1 MKIVRGFSKLSR
13 EEKIAYIQNNFPL
26 TTDLAKAVNSYRH
39 ETDQTLFDDFSENT
53 LSNFYLPYGVA
64 PNFLIDGKMHVLPM
78 VIEESS
84 VVAAASRAASF
95 WANHGGFK
103 TTVHDSLKIGHL
115 WFKWSGDANMLKEQT
130 DAIETHLRASVKEI
144 TQSMDQRGGGIVAI
158 EFIPQSE
165 LEDVWQMQ
173 VSFKT
178 ADSMG
183 ANFINTCL
191 EAMKEPLVNYFEEQ
205 NLSTVEIIMAIL
217 SNYTPS
223 CLVTCKVSCK
233 VEDLAPYAAGLSPQE
248 FAQRFK
254 LAMDIAHHNI
264 HRAVTHNKGIYN
276 GVDAVVLATGNDFR
290 AVEAAGHSYA
300 SRDGQYRSL
309 SKCDI
314 TEDGVFNLSLTIP
327 LALGTVGGLT
337 RLHPLA
343 ALSMDILQNP
353 SAEELMSIAAS
364 AGLANN
370 FAAVASLVTTGIQKG
385 HMKLHLSNIL
395 TSFDA
400 TPEEREKTA
409 AYFADK
415 TVSIQKVREFLKR

>member
-1 MKIVRGFSKLSR
+1 MEIVRGFSKLSR

-26 TTDLAKAVNSYRH
+26 AIDLAKETNHYRH
-39 ETDQTLFDDFSENT
+39 KTNQATFDDFSENT

-84 VVAAASRAASF
+84 VVAAASRAAAF
-95 WANHGGFK
+95 WADHGGFK
-103 TTVHDSLKIGHL
+103 TTIHDSVKIGHL
-115 WFKWSGDANMLKEQT
+115 WFQWSGDANILQNHSSTFEAYLK
-130 DAIETHLRASVKEI
+130 ASVKEI
-144 TQSMDQRGGGIVAI
+144 TQSMEQRGGGIVAI
-158 EFIPQSE
+158 EFIPQPE
-165 LEDVWQMQ
+165 LANVWQMQ

-191 EAMKEPLVNYFEEQ
+191 EAMKEPLLNYFEKQ
-205 NLSTVEIIMAIL
+205 SLPTAEIIMAIL
-217 SNYTPS
+217 SNYTPN
-223 CLVTCKVSCK
+223 CLVTCEVSCK
-233 VEDLAPYAAGLSPQE
+233 VENLAPYAAGLSPQE

-254 LAMDIAHHNI
+254 LAMDISYYNT
-264 HRAVTHNKGIYN
+264 HRATTHNKGIYN

-309 SKCDI
+309 SQCNI
-314 TEDGVFNLSLTIP
+314 TDNGVFNISLTIP

-343 ALSMDILQNP
+343 ALSMEILQNP
-353 SAEELMSIAAS
+353 SAEELMSITAS

-385 HMKLHLSNIL
+385 HMRLHLSNIL
-395 TSFDA
+395 SGFDA
-400 TPEEREKTA
+400 TPEEREQTE

-415 TVSIQKVREFLKR
+415 TVSIQKVRAFLNR

>member
-1 MKIVRGFSKLSR
+1 MNIVKGFSKLSR
-13 EEKIAYIQNNFPL
+13 EEKIKYIQNNSP
-26 TTDLAKAVNSYRH
+26 TVADVAKVTDHYRH
-39 ETDQTLFDDFSENT
+39 ETDQAVFDDFSENT

-84 VVAAASRAASF
+84 VVAAAARAASF

-103 TTVHDSLKIGHL
+103 TTVYDSLKIGHL
-115 WFKWSGDANMLKEQT
+115 WVQWNGDASTMQNHNLTLQR
-130 DAIETHLRASVKEI
+130 HLITSVKQI
-144 TQSMDQRGGGIVAI
+144 TKSMDERGGGIVSI
-158 EFIPQSE
+158 QFIQQPE
-165 LEDVWQMQ
+165 LNNVWQMQ

-178 ADSMG
+178 VDSMG

-191 EAMKEPLVNYFEEQ
+191 EAMKEPLTNYFEEQ
-205 NLSTVEIIMAIL
+205 NLPEVEIIMAIL
-217 SNYTPS
+217 SNYTPD
-223 CLVTCKVSCK
+223 CLVTCEVSCK
-233 VEDLAPYAAGLSPQE
+233 VEQLAPYSAGLSPQE
-248 FAQRFK
+248 FAQRFQI
-254 LAMDIAHHNI
+254 AMDIAYHNT
-264 HRAVTHNKGIYN
+264 HRAVTHNKGIFN

-290 AVEAAGHSYA
+290 AVEAAGHAYA
-300 SRDGQYRSL
+300 ARDGQYRSL
-309 SKCDI
+309 SQSEI
-314 TEDGVFNLSLTIP
+314 TKEGEFKLSLTIP

-343 ALSMDILQNP
+343 ALSMEILQNP

-370 FAAVASLVTTGIQKG
+370 FSAVASLVTTGIQKG

-400 TPEEREKTA
+400 TPKEREKTE
-409 AYFADK
+409 AYFSDK
-415 TVSIQKVREFLKR
+415 TVSIKKVREFLKR

>member
-1 MKIVRGFSKLSR
+1 MEIVKGFSKFSR
-13 EEKIAYIQNNFPL
+13 EQKIRFIQENVRTISDVL
-26 TTDLAKAVNSYRH
+26 KTTNRYRH
-39 ETDQTLFDDFSENT
+39 ETDQPLFDDFSENT

-64 PNFLIDGKMHVLPM
+64 PNFLIDGKMYVLPM

-95 WANHGGFK
+95 WAKLGGFK
-103 TTVHDSLKIGHL
+103 TTIHDSLKIGHI
-115 WFKWSGDANMLKEQT
+115 WFQWSGDANTLHNQSLTLKT
-130 DAIETHLRASVKEI
+130 YLKTSVNEI
-144 TQSMDQRGGGIVAI
+144 TERMEQRGGGIENI
-158 EFIPQSE
+158 QFIQQPE
-165 LEDVWQMQ
+165 LSNMWQMQ
-173 VSFKT
+173 VSFRT

-191 EAMKEPLVNYFEEQ
+191 EAMKEPLANYFEEQ
-205 NLSTVEIIMAIL
+205 NLPSIEIIMAIL
-217 SNYTPS
+217 SNYTPD
-223 CLVTCKVSCK
+223 CLVTCEVSCK
-233 VEDLAPYAAGLSPQE
+233 LEQLAPYSAGLSSKE

-254 LAMDIAHHNI
+254 LAMDIAYHNK

-276 GVDAVVLATGNDFR
+276 GIDAIVLATGNDFR
-290 AVEAAGHSYA
+290 AIEAAGHAYA

-309 SKCDI
+309 SYCEISNEGEFK
-314 TEDGVFNLSLTIP
+314 LSLTLP

-343 ALSMDILQNP
+343 ALSIEILQKP
-353 SAEELMSIAAS
+353 SAVELMSIVAS

-370 FAAVASLVTTGIQKG
+370 FSAVASLVTTGIQKG

-395 TSFDA
+395 TSFNA
-400 TPEEREKTA
+400 TSEEREKTE
-409 AYFADK
+409 AYFSDK